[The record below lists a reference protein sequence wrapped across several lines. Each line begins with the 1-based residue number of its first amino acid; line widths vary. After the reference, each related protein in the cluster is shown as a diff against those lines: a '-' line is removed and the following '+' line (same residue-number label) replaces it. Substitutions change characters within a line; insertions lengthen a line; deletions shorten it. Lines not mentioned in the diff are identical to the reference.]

1 MDQPSVKTGLIHRGL
16 QTGLRWMKRLSMIVG
31 MMVMLG
37 VGASVMAPS
46 PSKAAMAVI
55 DQSVLAQVIEEV
67 KAAKEQLV
75 AAFEQIKWLTEIFDT
90 LNDAVKLIQDEL
102 DAIGRLGR
110 IELPWLNLLK
120 SSQNLR
126 RDIACLIPDLKEMGI
141 FWKDLKFRSIC
152 EGKDSYRKILFI
164 PKDKAEEA
172 MSWEE
177 HARLRA
183 EAEARRRALW
193 VDTATEAMAMAHLT
207 KETYLED
214 TQRAVDD
221 LEDAARRSED
231 MNSRLNVIAHGI
243 VLQNKQMAH
252 LQKLMAMQL
261 QVQTA
266 HFLADSVPASR
277 RSDKTGSNTGTGP
290 APGSGTGSGSSSSG
304 SGSSNSGGG
313 TGP

>member
-1 MDQPSVKTGLIHRGL
+1 MDQPSVKSGLTHRGL
-16 QTGLRWMKRLSMIVG
+16 KTGLRWLKRLSMIVG

-37 VGASVMAPS
+37 VGAAALAPS
-46 PSKAAMAVI
+46 PSRAAMPVI
-55 DQSVLAQVIEEV
+55 DQSVLAQAIEEV
-67 KAAKEQLV
+67 KAAKDQLV
-75 AAFEQIKWLTEIFDT
+75 AAIEQIKWLTDIFDT
-90 LNDAVKLIQDEL
+90 LNDMVKIVQDEL

-110 IELPWLNLLK
+110 IDLPWLNLLK
-120 SSQNLR
+120 SGQNLR
-126 RDIACLIPDLKEMGI
+126 RDIACLIPNLKEMGI

-172 MSWEE
+172 MTWQE
-177 HARLRA
+177 HARLRQ

-193 VDTATEAMAMAHLT
+193 VDVATEAMAMAHLT
-207 KETYLED
+207 KESDLQD
-214 TQRAVDD
+214 TLQAIDD

-252 LQKLMAMQL
+252 LQKLMALQL
-261 QVQTA
+261 QVQTS
-266 HFLADSVPASR
+266 HFLADSVPASSR
-277 RSDKTGSNTGTGP
+277 GGDKSGSTTGTGP
-290 APGSGTGSGSSSSG
+290 APGS
-304 SGSSNSGGG
+304 SNTSGG